1 MRKLLT
7 TLLAASVSWLA
18 LTAPASAD
26 PTLIGS
32 FILVN
37 LLPGLIGTGIGPTL
51 VGSIALGLGAVGL
64 QIGLTLANMPR
75 IKPQDY
81 KSTFS
86 TGESS
91 EIRAIGRVRVGGLK
105 AFGNTKDYNRYRLA
119 CRVKGPIDAVE
130 TQYLGG
136 REVTVETNGDV
147 SSPPWSFYA
156 VSGGGEFE
164 PGEIGSF
171 VNIQSKVG
179 DGTETAWPALT
190 TDFPT
195 QWTTNHRVRGIAQS
209 LITYRSPG
217 IADNPEKF
225 QQLYQSLPDSE
236 QVIRAEK
243 VYDPRDVAQDADD
256 PATWVWTDN
265 GILCAA
271 HILRS
276 YPNFASDDFDWTGI
290 AAQADLAD
298 EEVDTLTG
306 TEPRSRCW
314 GLWPSEKPRGEVMLQ
329 VLDSIGAEIVAGEDG
344 KILVRLIDDGPTAE
358 IEFAERHIVKM
369 DRRYGPEAVE
379 RHNLATVK
387 YYSPERNFEMAEVP
401 LHKTD
406 GSGGYLYADWSRI
419 DDEIAR
425 YGEKK
430 YELELP
436 FCPSGS
442 QAQRILR
449 RKFAVMRADRGVAKV
464 QQVGMAAW
472 GLSYASFQVS
482 DIADEGFVTNEVYA
496 IDAPRDDPTE
506 PTVEIPFAVWPS
518 LPSWNPAT
526 DEAPAPEDIPDLT
539 QPSDVTKP
547 NQPVSACIVEYPD
560 KTREIR
566 VHSVTPAGAT
576 YVEAVFRL
584 YSGNVPQLNQSMTEV
599 EATGTFDTAYRQI
612 KYNIFTNPDTWGA
625 GWSLGAGWAAAPPYL
640 VATTGAQSAA
650 NQTHTFASGMSYDY
664 VVTVSNR
671 TAGVVRPRFGGGGA
685 VEGTDI
691 SANGTFTQTLV
702 AGAASTTAN
711 FRKDATFNGKLSAPK
726 LYHTGDFPVV
736 ELGVKVDFR
745 KRIFDAEGNGSDFS
759 DALVVNAIAINNTAP
774 TAPTVAVEAVV
785 IGPDTLLR
793 YTITP
798 TSLTAVRAT
807 VEFTDDNGSTWTPGF
822 ASHAHIGLG
831 ANGFTTTELAASG
844 KGFRVTLYSS
854 NGTAGATGQAIYT

>member
-7 TLLAASVSWLA
+7 TLLAAGVSWLA
-18 LTAPASAD
+18 LTASASAD
-26 PTLIGS
+26 PVTIGS

-37 LLPGLIGTGIGPTL
+37 LLPGLIGTGIGPGL

-91 EIRAIGRVRVGGLK
+91 EINAVGRVRVGGLK

-119 CRVKGPIDAVE
+119 CRVKGPIDAIE

-156 VSGGGEFE
+156 VSGGGEFG
-164 PGEIGSF
+164 PGEIGSY
-171 VNIQSKVG
+171 VNIQSKIG
-179 DGTETAWPALT
+179 DGTETAWSALT

-195 QWTTNHRVRGIAQS
+195 QWTSAHRVRGIAQS
-209 LITYRSPG
+209 LVTYRSPG
-217 IADNPEKF
+217 IADNPAKF

-236 QVIRAEK
+236 QVIRAAL
-243 VYDPRDVAQDADD
+243 VYDPRDVAQDPDNK
-256 PATWVWTDN
+256 ATWTWTDN
-265 GILCAA
+265 GVLCAV

-276 YPNFASDDFDWTGI
+276 YPNFTSDDFDWTGI

-298 EEVDTLTG
+298 EEVATLTG

-329 VLDSIGAEIVAGEDG
+329 VLDSIGAEIVAGDDG

-387 YYSPERNFEMAEVP
+387 YYSQERNFEMAEVP

-406 GSGGYLYADWSRI
+406 GSGGYLYAPWSRI
-419 DDEIAR
+419 TDEIAR

-436 FCPSGS
+436 FCPSAS

-449 RKFAVMRADRGVAKV
+449 RKFAVMRADRGIAKV

-472 GLSYASFQVS
+472 GLSYASFHLS
-482 DIADEGFVTNEVYA
+482 DLESDGGVTNEVYA
-496 IDAPRDDPTE
+496 IDAPRDDPNE
-506 PTVEIPFAVWPS
+506 PTVEIPFAIWPQ
-518 LPSWNPAT
+518 LASWNPAS

-539 QPSDVTKP
+539 QPSDLTKP
-547 NQPVSACIVEYPD
+547 NQPVSACLVEYPD
-560 KTREIR
+560 ATREVR
-566 VHSVTPAGAT
+566 VHSVTPAGAS

-584 YSGNVPQLNQSMTEV
+584 YSGGVPQASLSMTEV
-599 EATGTFDTAYRQI
+599 ESAGTFDTAYRDAATSGI
-612 KYNIFTNPDTWGA
+612 AA
-625 GWSLGAGWAAAPPYL
+625 G
-640 VATTGAQSAA
+640 
-650 NQTHTFASGMSYDY
+650 D
-664 VVTVSNR
+664 
-671 TAGVVRPRFGGGGA
+671 
-685 VEGTDI
+685 
-691 SANGTFTQTLV
+691 
-702 AGAASTTAN
+702 
-711 FRKDATFNGKLSAPK
+711 
-726 LYHTGDFPVV
+726 
-736 ELGVKVDFR
+736 KVDFR
-745 KRIFDAEGNGSDFS
+745 KRIFDAEGNGSEYS
-759 DALVVNAIAINNTAP
+759 GALVVNSIAINNTAP
-774 TAPTVAVEAVV
+774 SVPGLTVEAVV

-793 YTITP
+793 YVITP

-831 ANGFTTTELAASG
+831 VNGFTTTEQPAVG

-854 NGTAGATGQAIYT
+854 NGTAGATASAIYT